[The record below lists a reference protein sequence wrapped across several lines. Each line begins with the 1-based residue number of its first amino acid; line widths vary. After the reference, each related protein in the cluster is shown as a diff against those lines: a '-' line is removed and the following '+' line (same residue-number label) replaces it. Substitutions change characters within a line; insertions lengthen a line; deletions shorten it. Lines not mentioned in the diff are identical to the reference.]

1 MNRVSIKDPTCNH
14 LHNPIGTALEA
25 PFFNWKM
32 ASDQPGAGQ
41 SAYQLQVASSPAFE
55 TLLWDNGWVEDN
67 SSIHVRYQGPAL
79 QSSSRYYWRVRIR
92 DAAQQVSDWSETC
105 FWETSLKISDWQ
117 AKWIEP
123 EGEVDPEA
131 FKPAP
136 YLRRCFEL
144 GAGIQE
150 ARLYITAHGIYE
162 ATLNGKRIG
171 DAVFM
176 PGHTAYNA
184 RLQVQAYD
192 VRDLLESDEN
202 CLGII
207 LGDGWYRGEIN
218 VSSTRNS
225 HGTKVALLSQLK
237 ITYADGRT
245 QWVCSDQDWK
255 TSTGPIL
262 RSDLKEGEVYDARKE
277 MPGWNT
283 TGFNDKDWQPVH
295 VADHDLH
302 NLIPTEGLMI
312 RKMEELHPVKI
323 ITTPRGETVIDFG
336 QNLAGFVRMQVRGA
350 AGTTVRLQ
358 HSEVLDQDGN
368 FSLEYLKIIGNSI
381 MKQMDVYILR
391 GEGLETYEPHFT
403 VHGFRYV
410 KVEGYPGALDP
421 ANFTAFAVYS
431 AMEKTGS
438 FECSNPKINQLHKN
452 ITWSMKGNFLDI
464 PTDCPT
470 RERAGWTGDA
480 QIFVHTGSILMSDA
494 AFYAKWIQDVSAQ
507 QYPNGCIRNVVPEKT
522 RRSKGLMESIGNM
535 PPGSS
540 GWGDAVVIIPWTLY
554 QMFGDTTILEKEYAS
569 MKKWV
574 EFERDRAEHIHWLK
588 WLNPAFWF
596 DKERRARQ
604 KYIWDT
610 RYQWGEWLEPD
621 ILIKDVARVILH
633 NMVLSDPIVATA
645 YFEHSCRL
653 LAQAAGV
660 LGRAED
666 QAEYSA
672 LADRIKAAYIQEF
685 IRPDGS
691 VTAYAKKQAPYV
703 RALAFGLYTDELRPL
718 LEEQLVARVEEKGC
732 HLFTGF
738 LSTPFLLPILS
749 EIGRRDLAYAILLQ
763 EDHPSWLYAINKGA
777 TTIWEDW
784 EGVSEAG
791 VPTASQNHYSKG
803 AVASWF
809 YETICGIQ
817 LDPAVPAYEHFFLR
831 PQPGGD
837 LQFARASYNSIQGE
851 IRSEWERVGSRMKYR
866 FTVPANTSATVTL
879 EGEMDISESGTVR
892 NVHRSEDR
900 VTFDLLSGSYEFLVD
915 PIQSGRNPG

>member
-1 MNRVSIKDPTCNH
+1 MNKPGVKDPTCNY
-14 LHNPIGTALEA
+14 LENPIGTALEP

-32 ASDQPGAGQ
+32 TSDQPGASQ
-41 SAYQLQVASSPAFE
+41 SAYQLQVASSTAFG
-55 TLLWDNGWVEDN
+55 TPLWDSGWVESN
-67 SSIHVRYQGPAL
+67 SSVRILYQGPAL
-79 QSSSRYYWRVRIR
+79 QSSTRYFWHVRIR
-92 DAAQQVSDWSETC
+92 DGSKQTSDWSETC
-105 FWETSLKISDWQ
+105 FWETGLKISDWQ

-123 EGEVDPEA
+123 EGEVDPKA

-144 GAGIQE
+144 GDGIQE
-150 ARLYITAHGIYE
+150 ARLYITTHGIYE
-162 ATLNGKRIG
+162 AYLNGKRISE
-171 DAVFM
+171 VIFM
-176 PGHTAYNA
+176 PGHTAYNV

-192 VRDLLESDEN
+192 VLDLLGTGMN
-202 CLGII
+202 CMGVI

-237 ITYADGRT
+237 ITYADGHT
-245 QWVCSDQDWK
+245 QWICSDQDWM

-262 RSDLKEGEVYDARKE
+262 RSDLKEGEVYDARRE
-277 MPGWNT
+277 MPGWNMA
-283 TGFNDKDWQPVH
+283 GFDEKDWQPVH
-295 VADHDLH
+295 VADHKLH
-302 NLIPTEGLMI
+302 NLIPTEGLQI
-312 RKMEELHPVKI
+312 RKMEELSPVKI
-323 ITTPRGETVIDFG
+323 ITTPQGETVIDFG
-336 QNLAGFVRMQVRGA
+336 QNIAGFVRMRVSGVRGM
-350 AGTTVRLQ
+350 TVRLQ

-368 FSLEYLKIIGNSI
+368 FTLSYLKIIGNSL
-381 MKQMDVYILR
+381 MEQADEYTLR
-391 GEGLETYEPHFT
+391 GDGLETYEPHFS

-410 KVEGYPGALDP
+410 KVEGYPGPLDP

-431 AMEKTGS
+431 DMKKTGS

-480 QIFVHTGSILMSDA
+480 QIFVHTGSILMNGA
-494 AFYAKWIQDVSAQ
+494 AFYSKWIQDVSAQ

-522 RRSKGLMESIGNM
+522 RKSEGLMERIGNM

-574 EFERDRAEHIHWLK
+574 EFERKRAEHIHWLK
-588 WLNPAFWF
+588 LINPAFWL

-621 ILIKDVARVILH
+621 ILIKDVAKVILH
-633 NMVLSDPIVATA
+633 NVVLSDPIVASA

-653 LAQAAGV
+653 LGQIAGV

-672 LADRIKAAYIQEF
+672 LADKIKEAYIKEF

-703 RALAFGLYTDELRPL
+703 RALAFGLFTDELRPL
-718 LEEQLVARVEEKGC
+718 LEKQLVARVEEKGR
-732 HLFTGF
+732 HLYTGF
-738 LSTPFLLPILS
+738 LSTPFLLQILS
-749 EIGRRDLAYAILLQ
+749 ETGHRDLAYAILLQ

-809 YETICGIQ
+809 YECICGIQ
-817 LDPAVPAYEHFFLR
+817 LDPAIPAYKHFFLR
-831 PQPGGD
+831 PQPGGG
-837 LQFARASYNSIQGE
+837 LQYARAFYNSIQGE
-851 IRSEWERVGSRMKYR
+851 IRSEWESLGSKIKYR
-866 FTVPANTSATVTL
+866 FTVPPNTSATVTL
-879 EGEMDISESGTVR
+879 EGDMEIPQTKVVR
-892 NVHRSEDR
+892 NVHRSDNR
-900 VTFDLLSGSYEFLVD
+900 VSFDLLSGSYEFIVN
-915 PIQSGRNPG
+915 PIPAG